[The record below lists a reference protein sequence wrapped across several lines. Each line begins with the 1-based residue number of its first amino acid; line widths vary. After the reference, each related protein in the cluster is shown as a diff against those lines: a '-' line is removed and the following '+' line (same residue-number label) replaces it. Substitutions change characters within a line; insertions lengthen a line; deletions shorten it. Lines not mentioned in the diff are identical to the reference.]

1 MLLIIPLIAL
11 AIDRLLFW
19 TQQQLFP
26 HRYGGAG
33 LLAHAFR
40 KLVHGWELLKG
51 LFLKPVDISAV
62 QFQPGAGG
70 VAAVGDGAGAAA
82 GSEGDATS
90 AGKES

>member
-1 MLLIIPLIAL
+1 VLLIIPLVAL

-19 TQQQLFP
+19 TQVQLFP
-26 HRYGGAG
+26 YRYGGSG

-51 LFLKPVDISAV
+51 LFLKPLDISTV
-62 QFQPGAGG
+62 QLQTGTGG
-70 VAAVGDGAGAAA
+70 MAAVGDGTGAAA
-82 GSEGDATS
+82 GSEGESSS